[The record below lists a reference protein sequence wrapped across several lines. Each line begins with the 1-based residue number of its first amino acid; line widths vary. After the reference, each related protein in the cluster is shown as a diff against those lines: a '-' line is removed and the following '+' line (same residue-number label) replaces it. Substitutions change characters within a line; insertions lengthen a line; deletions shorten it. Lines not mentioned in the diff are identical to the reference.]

1 MRISNIMV
9 AVLLAGH
16 VLALAS
22 AISWACQLKSENS
35 RLRQNQIL
43 LLRGEQARMER
54 WVTKDGRNVM
64 AIEALTLRVGEL
76 SRQGDS
82 LLLVARSLGIR
93 NRRLQEMARTVYR
106 TQTVVRTMVR
116 DSVVKIAPGRTDTLP
131 CLSYRDPWLSFAGC
145 LRADSFIGEIH
156 ARDTLDI
163 VVHRIPRR
171 FLFFRWG
178 CKAVKMQAVGR
189 NPHTQLTY
197 MRYVRLVD

>member
-1 MRISNIMV
+1 MATQQQIDFAREIYQAAKKATDIAPEFV
-9 AVLLAGH
+9 TAQ
-16 VLALAS
+16 
-22 AISWACQLKSENS
+22 AILESGWGKN
-35 RLRQNQIL
+35 
-43 LLRGEQARMER
+43 
-54 WVTKDGRNVM
+54 
-64 AIEALTLRVGEL
+64 RVGQFNL
-76 SRQGDS
+76 F
-82 LLLVARSLGIR
+82 GIT
-93 NRRLQEMARTVYR
+93 RRLQEMARTVYR

-178 CKAVKMQAVGR
+178 CKAVKMQAVCR

>member
-1 MRISNIMV
+1 
-9 AVLLAGH
+9 
-16 VLALAS
+16 
-22 AISWACQLKSENS
+22 
-35 RLRQNQIL
+35 
-43 LLRGEQARMER
+43 MER
-54 WVTKDGRNVM
+54 RVTKDGRNAM

-106 TQTVVRTMVR
+106 TQTVVRAMVH

-178 CKAVKMQAVGR
+178 CKAVKMQAVCR

>member
-1 MRISNIMV
+1 MRISNVIA
-9 AVLLAGH
+9 AVLLAG
-16 VLALAS
+16 
-22 AISWACQLKSENS
+22 
-35 RLRQNQIL
+35 RLRQNQAL

-54 WVTKDGRNVM
+54 RVTKDGRNAM

-93 NRRLQEMARTVYR
+93 NRRLQELARTAYR
-106 TQTVVRTMVR
+106 TQTVVRTMVH

-197 MRYVRLVD
+197 MRYVRLAD